1 MAHTDD
7 ARYALEPVRHQE
19 RTATNSDQRHI
30 ACCRL
35 HCIDALLDHAL
46 GFAQDARAEQSIEV
60 REAGAVA
67 DADQPSSDSNIRGC
81 ELSTAKC
88 DPLNGQPVSDG
99 ERTDL
104 QRVQCYMA
112 APAEPDGDEIR
123 HAEERAHTPN
133 SDNRIGLAWKSAPEL
148 TDIGG
153 GAADID
159 HNRVCE
165 PRKIGAAAHGI
176 SDAERKN

>member
-1 MAHTDD
+1 
-7 ARYALEPVRHQE
+7 
-19 RTATNSDQRHI
+19 
-30 ACCRL
+30 
-35 HCIDALLDHAL
+35 
-46 GFAQDARAEQSIEV
+46 
-60 REAGAVA
+60 
-67 DADQPSSDSNIRGC
+67 NIRGC

-88 DPLNGQPVSDG
+88 DPLNGQAVSDG
-99 ERTDL
+99 ERTDP

-176 SDAERKN
+176 GGAGRKTVDRQRSGLRGLRHRAVVLGDKEWRVQTRSADGRLERRDGVVREI